1 MFRKV
6 NSFCEHIVSIFVLIK
21 KKTMSRLYFT
31 LLSITI
37 LISSCGTT
45 SNTSSEGKQIQDS
58 STTSLKSIY
67 SYKVTDINGDEF
79 DFVSLKGK
87 KIMVVNT
94 ASKCGLTPQ
103 YEQLEELHQ
112 EFKDSNFVI
121 VGFPANNFMEQEP
134 GSNEEIAEFCQKNYG
149 VTFLMMSK
157 VSVKGDDMHEIYK
170 FLTQKELNGVES
182 SEVKWNFQKYLLNEE
197 GYLVRVV
204 GPRTLPNDPEIKKWI
219 SEKK

>member
-1 MFRKV
+1 M
-6 NSFCEHIVSIFVLIK
+6 N
-21 KKTMSRLYFT
+21 RLYYT
-31 LLSITI
+31 LII
-37 LISSCGTT
+37 VLISSCSVISKTPGEDKEIKESSS
-45 SNTSSEGKQIQDS
+45 SN
-58 STTSLKSIY
+58 LKSIY
-67 SYKVTDINGDEF
+67 SFKVTDINGHEF
-79 DFVSLKGK
+79 DFATLRGK

-103 YEQLEELHQ
+103 YQQLEELHQ

-149 VTFLMMSK
+149 VTFLMMGK

-182 SEVKWNFQKYLLNEE
+182 SEVKWNFQKFLLNEE
-197 GYLVRVV
+197 GNLVKVV
-204 GPRTLPNDPEIKKWI
+204 GPRTLPTDPEIKKWI